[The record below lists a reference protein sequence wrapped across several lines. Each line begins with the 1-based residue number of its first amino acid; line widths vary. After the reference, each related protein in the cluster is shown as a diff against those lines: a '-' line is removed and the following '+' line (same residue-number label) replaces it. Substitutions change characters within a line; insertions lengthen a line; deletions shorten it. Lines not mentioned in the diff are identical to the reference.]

1 MIPAVDTSGLTGL
14 RLKSHREWCSRYL
27 LILGKS
33 CPRYQ
38 INMPGPVLSGPA
50 FLLLEFERPVDMHVA
65 LRKRNDDIVFLEYP
79 VNFESNRAT
88 NAAKCPIFG

>member
-1 MIPAVDTSGLTGL
+1 M
-14 RLKSHREWCSRYL
+14 
-27 LILGKS
+27 
-33 CPRYQ
+33 
-38 INMPGPVLSGPA
+38 GPA
-50 FLLLEFERPVDMHVA
+50 FLLLEFERPVDMHVS